1 MKRMN
6 EVFKDG
12 VTTNFDFDYEWSAED
27 ESENIVLSGYNPIAS
42 DGKVVLLAVA
52 SSKTYSSSSVDN
64 RLDDIAAHTAHAIN
78 HVDAIADALADLI
91 EESKNYAANFK
102 SEYYSAID
110 ALEDY
115 RGEK

>member
-6 EVFKDG
+6 EVFELPVNEMD
-12 VTTNFDFDYEWSAED
+12 VFEAMQNY
-27 ESENIVLSGYNPIAS
+27 SEEN
-42 DGKVVLLAVA
+42 D
-52 SSKTYSSSSVDN
+52 
-64 RLDDIAAHTAHAIN
+64 AAICNAIN
-78 HVDAIADALADLI
+78 HVDALADALADLI

-115 RGEK
+115 RGKP